1 MSQQDPTGSES
12 FDGGLWVGE
21 VSVDDV
27 AAMQA
32 AELEANAEANGELA
46 AIADAEGAAAQALP
60 AAPLPI
66 PVPIPIAK
74 RAVSG
79 RYRGT
84 SGVFQVEL
92 RVDVDRVR
100 PMKHVSADFFQ
111 VNGGTTTYFG
121 SMVVKSPTIQ
131 VTSTQ
136 VIIKGLGKYTFV
148 AGNPVVKV
156 TIKRRTVFQPQAP
169 ATLQF
174 FSTGGTAGAI
184 YNCPF
189 ESTRFRTLRIETDKV
204 SDVTTPVFSSYNT
217 ASLPSGG
224 PPRILSVNGAF
235 AEAGIEMVSTAASN
249 VINVAAA
256 GGNAKWSNAE
266 LHASMQAHF
275 SLFQD
280 IPQWAVWQVVAQ
292 DHDLG
297 PGLYGIMFDQA
308 GKQRQGCAVFHR
320 GIGGTTA
327 EKLRL
332 QLYTYVHELG
342 HNFNLLHSWQKSL
355 GTPAVPNRPLSLSW
369 MNYPFNYPAPGGE
382 STYWNQFA
390 FQFDNEEIIHL
401 RHAFRNN
408 IIMGGNNF
416 AVGSALGQEIM
427 NDPVRNDS
435 GLNFNISTHRRK
447 FSLGEPVVLQLALDT
462 SDSKGRRVHTWLHPN
477 CNLVTV
483 VIAKPNGVVIEYE
496 PYIEHIVGARESVI
510 GRDDVIRDSA
520 YIGYGKGGL
529 YFDQPGNYQIRAA
542 YKAMD
547 GSVILSDIITV
558 RIAYPVTGVE
568 EELADLFMG
577 EEQGQLLYLL
587 GSDCESLSSGNEAFD
602 LVLAKHGK
610 HPMANYVRLIKGINA
625 SRDFKTITEENDN
638 RIAVRSAQMTE
649 SADLLSAVANAGV
662 LDAVSHQMTLTT
674 LADVQ
679 RRGGNTEGAKE
690 TLGLLSAMAIKTP
703 SAARKPRQR
712 LATAL
717 AAENFSN
724 PTYWKGMR
732 Q

>member
-462 SDSKGRRVHTWLHPN
+462 SDSRGRRVHTWLHPN

-602 LVLAKHGK
+602 LVLAKRGK

-674 LADVQ
+674 LADVPPLLRKISVIQ
-679 RRGGNTEGAKE
+679 RIGKGCGNKGASWE
-690 TLGLLSAMAIKTP
+690 AVRLDCRMAFADDLK
-703 SAARKPRQR
+703 
-712 LATAL
+712 
-717 AAENFSN
+717 
-724 PTYWKGMR
+724 
-732 Q
+732 